1 MAVRN
6 AVSAAMPSS
15 FPQLTNL
22 PLLAMK
28 PLIIIAGTCIG
39 LAGCTGNAQ
48 TPPGAT
54 DSIPSLP
61 QVVDSITVAAQSD
74 SVTQTKPAEPA
85 RLTDRDYAEVA
96 RELGVEVAAMK
107 AIVEIEAGREHKGFM
122 APGKP
127 IINFDLTMFRRFA
140 GKNGVKLEGQLA
152 KHPEVFSQPNTRRYG
167 SYQKAQYARL
177 DGASQ
182 IDRKT
187 AVYAT
192 FWGLF
197 QIGGFNW
204 KLCGAKDYEDFV
216 TRMSASEREQLEL
229 FAEFI
234 KQCGYLKHLKNKN
247 WEAFARCYNG
257 PGYAKKGYHTKM
269 AAAYARYKRDNKTVP
284 DL

>member
-1 MAVRN
+1 
-6 AVSAAMPSS
+6 
-15 FPQLTNL
+15 
-22 PLLAMK
+22 MK
-28 PLIIIAGTCIG
+28 PLLIFAGACIG
-39 LAGCTGNAQ
+39 LAGCSGRAQ
-48 TPPGAT
+48 TPPGST
-54 DSIPSLP
+54 DNIPSLP
-61 QVVDSITVAAQSD
+61 QVVDTTAVAAP
-74 SVTQTKPAEPA
+74 SVTIAPPPDPVEPA
-85 RLTDRDYAEVA
+85 RLTDHDYTEVA
-96 RELGVEVAAMK
+96 KELGIEVAAMK

-140 GKNGVKLEGQLA
+140 SKNGVKLEGQLA

-187 AVYAT
+187 AIYAT

-204 KLCGAKDYEDFV
+204 KLCGTKDHEDFV
-216 TRMSASEREQLEL
+216 TRMSTSEREQLEL

-234 KQCGYLKHLKNKN
+234 KECGYLKHLKDKN

-269 AAAYARYKRDNKTVP
+269 AAAYARYKRDKNTIP
-284 DL
+284 DV